1 MTKVFTKP
9 YDRQDACRAAA
20 ANHRWLNELGLR
32 LPALVAARSHELH
45 FAFVSGGHA
54 KPADLVPLARYL
66 GQVHAAA
73 HAAQLHEARL
83 GTSYATGSGHRIRG
97 FPEPRLQVIE
107 ARLGSGLV
115 PDPLL
120 NVGDVRRLLDVVADE
135 PAAFYKDTNPRNV
148 LITADGPVLV
158 DFDDLTLAPFGYDLA
173 KLIVTL
179 TMTHGPLAEIKRA
192 LAAYNTAVVKIVTV
206 SLDELMIWAE
216 LHHILT
222 SPYLGRGGYKHSWHA
237 LRPQRGRP

>member
-20 ANHRWLNELGLR
+20 ANHRWLNELGVR
-32 LPALVAARSHELH
+32 LPALVAERSRELD
-45 FAFVSGGHA
+45 FASISGRHA

-66 GQVHAAA
+66 GQVHVAA

-83 GTSYATGSGHRIRG
+83 DTWYVAGSGHRIRG
-97 FPEPRLQVIE
+97 FSEPRLRAIE

-120 NVGDVRRLLDVVADE
+120 NVADVRRLLDDVADE

-148 LITADGPVLV
+148 LITADGPVMV

-179 TMTHGPLAEIKRA
+179 SMTHGPFPEIGEA
-192 LAAYNTAVVKIVTV
+192 LAAYNTAAAEIVIV
-206 SLDELMIWAE
+206 SWDGLMIWAE

-222 SPYLGRGGYKHSWHA
+222 SPYLGRGGYKHSWHE
-237 LRPQRGRP
+237 LRPKRSRP